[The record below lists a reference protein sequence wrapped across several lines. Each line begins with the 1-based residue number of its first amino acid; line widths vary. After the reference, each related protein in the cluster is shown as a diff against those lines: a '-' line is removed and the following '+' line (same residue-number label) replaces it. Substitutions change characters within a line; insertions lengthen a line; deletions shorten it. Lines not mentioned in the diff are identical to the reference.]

1 MTTLITPLIFFL
13 STFTAA
19 LLGMTL
25 RKKIPSS
32 YLDSESK
39 IAINISMGMVVTLT
53 SIVLGLLTATS
64 KSSFDQMDAAVK
76 QTAIQLLT
84 LDRILVHYEGQDAQE
99 IRSRIRDSVKNKLP
113 STLSRDINDEDIA
126 KSHFYTDIERLVDQI
141 RTLTPKDHYHQV
153 LHSQALRTS
162 EDILKSRW
170 VAITSIGSS
179 ISNIHLVVL
188 WFWLV
193 IIFLGFGLLSPHHS
207 LMIGLHFMVA
217 FSTAAAIF
225 LMMELEGPF
234 DGFIHVSTE
243 PMRFVNQLL
252 NK

>member
-1 MTTLITPLIFFL
+1 MTTLITTLIFFL
-13 STFTAA
+13 STLVAA
-19 LLGMTL
+19 LLGML
-25 RKKIPSS
+25 FKKKIPSN
-32 YLDSESK
+32 YLDADSRS
-39 IAINISMGMVVTLT
+39 AINISMGMVVTLT

-99 IRSRIRDSVKNKLP
+99 IRSRIRHAVKNNLP
-113 STLSRDINDEDIA
+113 SKLSKDSNDEDIT
-126 KSHFYTDIERLVDQI
+126 KSVFFADIERLVDQI
-141 RTLTPKDHYHQV
+141 RRLTPKDHYHQV
-153 LHSQALRTS
+153 LHSQALSTS

-193 IIFLGFGLLSPHHS
+193 IIFFGFGLLSPHHS
-207 LMIGLHFMVA
+207 LMIGLHFVVA
-217 FSTAAAIF
+217 ISTAAAIF

-234 DGFIHVSTE
+234 DGFIHVSGD
-243 PMRFVNQLL
+243 PIRFVNQLL
-252 NK
+252 SK